1 MSART
6 FLPGCL
12 SAPAFNRLTPQ
23 ARRGG
28 TLSDRIEQGSFV
40 EARGRPWLVEVVD
53 DLEHRQWL
61 HLRSCRPSM
70 TRRSGFGR
78 FGRDVCL
85 WRIADYFRRPAE
97 CLLSGVKRTLFMQPD
112 MSANDPKLTLVAISF
127 RNSRYNSVIL
137 DIAARTNF
145 EGYPRSRPRCCG
157 RRTAWPRRAISTPAG
172 TKTSAWYR
180 TL

>member
-70 TRRSGFGR
+70 TRRSGHGR

-85 WRIADYFRRPAE
+85 WHLADILLTSLLRPLGGKADLSYSSFQ
-97 CLLSGVKRTLFMQPD
+97 CPLMTQSGLWQTLLGKHRNKAPSKWRGQGEGIEEG
-112 MSANDPKLTLVAISF
+112 AI
-127 RNSRYNSVIL
+127 
-137 DIAARTNF
+137 
-145 EGYPRSRPRCCG
+145 
-157 RRTAWPRRAISTPAG
+157 
-172 TKTSAWYR
+172 
-180 TL
+180 